1 MQLFFGLLLALAM
14 LAPATAARAAEPLPP
29 NRDPSARTVVVRA
42 PHATLRLRLA
52 TRVGEDLA
60 LHCATELPRHGG
72 MLVSVR
78 PANEPTI
85 FTPRYQF
92 AHVDEVALD
101 ESGIVIAAVLDA
113 PRITAR
119 SDPAFVVRARYIIDV
134 PAGEALAD
142 GLVPGQ
148 KVRIEA
154 DAATLIPE
162 RDHSR
167 PATPFCPLVLTVPS
181 VTPPVPLPSGTP
193 PAPCI
198 PPGPSAFALPVSFD
212 EGQLDV
218 PVDPKPLVF
227 YIESTVNGSVTLRS
241 ANGVIGPVPLNAG
254 AFPAYAMP
262 TIPPGS
268 SAWHVYTT
276 PLVGPLQPNTEYLVT
291 IDGWE
296 YPGPCQKRYGATLH
310 FRTR

>member
-1 MQLFFGLLLALAM
+1 M
-14 LAPATAARAAEPLPP
+14 LAPATAAPAAEPLPAQD
-29 NRDPSARTVVVRA
+29 DPSARIVVVRA

-52 TRVGEDLA
+52 TRAGEDLA
-60 LHCATELPRHGG
+60 LHCAKELPAHGG

-78 PANEPTI
+78 PANGATI
-85 FTPRYQF
+85 FSPRYQF

-101 ESGIVIAAVLDA
+101 GSGTVIAAVLDA
-113 PRITAR
+113 PRITAQ
-119 SDPAFVVRARYIIDV
+119 SDGAFVVRARYIIDV

-154 DAATLIPE
+154 DAATLVPE

-181 VTPPVPLPSGTP
+181 ATATP
-193 PAPCI
+193 PAPSTPFPCI
-198 PPGPSAFALPVSFD
+198 PPGPSARALPVSFED
-212 EGQLDV
+212 GQLDV
-218 PVDPKPLVF
+218 PIDAKPLMF
-227 YIESTVNGSVTLRS
+227 YIESTVNGTVTLRS
-241 ANGVIGPVPLNAG
+241 ANGVIGPVPLNPG
-254 AFPAYAMP
+254 GFPAYAVP
-262 TIPPGS
+262 TIPPVGS
-268 SAWHVYTT
+268 GWHVYST
-276 PLVGPLQPNTEYLVT
+276 PPVGPLQPNTEYVVT

>member
-1 MQLFFGLLLALAM
+1 VRFVLGLLLSLV
-14 LAPATAARAAEPLPP
+14 LAPAAPSRAAEPLPP
-29 NRDPSARTVVVRA
+29 DRDPTARVVVVRA

-60 LHCATELPRHGG
+60 LHCATELPPHGG

-78 PANEPTI
+78 PANGATI

-101 ESGIVIAAVLDA
+101 GSGTVIAALLDA

-119 SDPAFVVRARYIIDV
+119 SDAAFVVRARYIIDV

-167 PATPFCPLVLTVPS
+167 PPTPFCPLVLTVPS
-181 VTPPVPLPSGTP
+181 ATPPAPWPSATP
-193 PAPCI
+193 AAPCI
-198 PPGPSAFALPVSFD
+198 PPGPSAQALPVSFE

-218 PVDPKPLVF
+218 PIAAKPLVF
-227 YIESTVNGSVTLRS
+227 YIESTVDGKVTLRS
-241 ANGVIGPVPLNAG
+241 ANGVIGPVPLNSGG
-254 AFPAYAMP
+254 ARPYAVR
-262 TIPPGS
+262 TVPPGS
-268 SAWHVYTT
+268 SGWRMYST
-276 PLVGPLQPNTEYLVT
+276 PPVGPLQPNTEYLVT

>member
-1 MQLFFGLLLALAM
+1 M
-14 LAPATAARAAEPLPP
+14 LAPATVTPAAEPLSSD
-29 NRDPSARTVVVRA
+29 RDPSARVVVVRA

-60 LHCATELPRHGG
+60 LHCARELPPHGG

-78 PANEPTI
+78 PAKGATI
-85 FTPRYQF
+85 FAPRYQF

-101 ESGIVIAAVLDA
+101 EFGTVVAAVLDA

-167 PATPFCPLVLTVPS
+167 PPTPFCPLVLIVPS
-181 VTPPVPLPSGTP
+181 ATPPAPWPSGTP

-218 PVDPKPLVF
+218 PIDAKQLVF

-241 ANGVIGPVPLNAG
+241 ANGVIGPVPLNAR
-254 AFPAYAMP
+254 AFPAYAVP
-262 TIPPGS
+262 TIPPGGS
-268 SAWHVYTT
+268 GWHVYST
-276 PLVGPLQPNTEYLVT
+276 PPVGPLQPNTDYVVT

-296 YPGPCQKRYGATLH
+296 YPGPCQKRYRATLH

>member
-1 MQLFFGLLLALAM
+1 LLVLAV
-14 LAPATAARAAEPLPP
+14 LAPATAAPAAEPLPP
-29 NRDPSARTVVVRA
+29 DRDPSARTVVVRA

-60 LHCATELPRHGG
+60 LHCAKELPPHGG
-72 MLVSVR
+72 MLISVR
-78 PANEPTI
+78 PSNGATI

-101 ESGIVIAAVLDA
+101 ESGTVVAAVFDA

-154 DAATLIPE
+154 DAATLVPE

-167 PATPFCPLVLTVPS
+167 PPTPFCPLVLNVPS
-181 VTPPVPLPSGTP
+181 AAPAAPGPSTPF
-193 PAPCI
+193 PCI
-198 PPGPSAFALPVSFD
+198 PPGPSARTLPVSFE
-212 EGQLDV
+212 EGQVDV
-218 PVDPKPLVF
+218 NIGAKPLVF
-227 YIESTVNGSVTLRS
+227 YIESTVDGKVTLQS
-241 ANGVIGPVPLNAG
+241 TNGVIGPVPLHDRT
-254 AFPAYAMP
+254 FPAYAVP

-268 SAWHVYTT
+268 SGWHVYST
-276 PLVGPLQPNTEYLVT
+276 PPVGPLQPNTDYLVT